1 MTKRGRYGR
10 PLLSKDS
17 RGIPTSSSPPS
28 LICHRSRAR
37 GLQTG
42 SPLCRER
49 KGTCMTPGGS
59 TVTKKGL
66 YVGQEP
72 YYCAISCGF
81 LQNLSINPRF
91 FRSVYASRKKDDPS
105 PFCHRSGPKF
115 FRPSLVVCLQTEDLS
130 GGRTGIH
137 IANAAWG
144 VKRCVGHGTL
154 RFSFQLFSRCSAGS
168 LRRFVARGI

>member
-1 MTKRGRYGR
+1 
-10 PLLSKDS
+10 
-17 RGIPTSSSPPS
+17 
-28 LICHRSRAR
+28 
-37 GLQTG
+37 
-42 SPLCRER
+42 
-49 KGTCMTPGGS
+49 
-59 TVTKKGL
+59 VTKKGL

-144 VKRCVGHGTL
+144 VKRCVGHGIL
-154 RFSFQLFSRCSAGS
+154 RFSFQLFLFCGELAPVGLWREELVFSHKQRAPNNFFSPFLLLYIVPPAGVTKKGS
-168 LRRFVARGI
+168 KVTAVGPKGQDR